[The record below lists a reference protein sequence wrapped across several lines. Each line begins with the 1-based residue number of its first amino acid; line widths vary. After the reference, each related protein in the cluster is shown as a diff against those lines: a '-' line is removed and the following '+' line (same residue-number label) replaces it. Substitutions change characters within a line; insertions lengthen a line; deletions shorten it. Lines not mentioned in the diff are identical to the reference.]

1 MRGGPSPSLEYLL
14 LGVHAVALRSLFTQL
29 FQRGIGSEETSTT
42 PNTTPTPTATTA
54 AVTMTMT
61 GHGMDVATIQIEKAT
76 APNATVVVG
85 VGGVHVDGWYG

>member
-54 AVTMTMT
+54 AVTMT

-76 APNATVVVG
+76 APNATVVGG